1 MKMGLIVVAAL
12 AASMFASPVWAGTI
26 AGSSSEAGVNGG
38 SAGSSTVTVTAND
51 KGSAEAGTVFGVGEA
66 TSTNTATG
74 TDTTKGFAYANF
86 EAGGNS
92 FADEASHF

>member
-1 MKMGLIVVAAL
+1 MKMGVIVAVF
-12 AASMFASPVWAGTI
+12 AASMFAAPVFAGTV
-26 AGSSSEAGVNGG
+26 AGSSSNAGVNGG
-38 SAGSSTVTVTAND
+38 SAGSASVTVTASD

-74 TDTTKGFAYANF
+74 SDTTKGFSFANF